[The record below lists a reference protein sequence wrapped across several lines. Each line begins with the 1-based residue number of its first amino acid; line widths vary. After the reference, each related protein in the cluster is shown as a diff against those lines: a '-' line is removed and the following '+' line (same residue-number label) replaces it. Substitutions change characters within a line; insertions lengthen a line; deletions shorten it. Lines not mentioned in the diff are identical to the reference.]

1 MAGDP
6 SELSVGQ
13 LRRQLMLGSEAVYR
27 VTAVGSTLVELRVVR
42 APGLAADRK
51 FVFSRDAVLA
61 MDLVGETDGGS
72 PPGAT
77 A

>member
-1 MAGDP
+1 MAGD
-6 SELSVGQ
+6 SSDLSVGQ
-13 LRRQLMLGSEAVYR
+13 LRRRTMLSSEAVYR
-27 VTAVGSTLVELRVVR
+27 VTAVSAAMVELSVVR
-42 APGLAADRK
+42 APGLPTDRK

-61 MDLVGETDGGS
+61 MELLGETGGGP